1 MKKIFRDYLDLN
13 FALIYCCPDSY
24 LSSAVFH
31 LVEMISMSS
40 ILNNEYF
47 WYNLTKEKKTEEIS
61 WKATE
66 NLNMLQK
73 VTWVQSRQVFQSSQ
87 QQIGSYILG
96 KAKRKTTFSSFTF
109 LYYTTTHR
117 IIFHILKKLDIIIFQ
132 YQSFSALLIK
142 FVSHP
147 KILT

>member
-1 MKKIFRDYLDLN
+1 MNIFDTFWQKKRKLKK
-13 FALIYCCPDSY
+13 
-24 LSSAVFH
+24 
-31 LVEMISMSS
+31 
-40 ILNNEYF
+40 YF
-47 WYNLTKEKKTEEIS
+47 GKQ
-61 WKATE
+61 

-73 VTWVQSRQVFQSSQ
+73 VTWVQSWQVFQLSQ

-96 KAKRKTTFSSFTF
+96 KAKRKKTFSSFTF

-147 KILT
+147 KILTEIFTRERIRRRRKNFLVLKRHIWPFLVV